1 MGGKGGVGK
10 TAIMVAIAEWLDFN
24 ATPFSML
31 DCDTENKSKGTLL
44 QFFPDRCRK
53 IDIRKPTGLDA
64 FIEEA
69 IDGDHSVVLADL
81 GAGSGRDTEQWFN
94 EMFDQVD
101 NLDLNFVAIGAITA
115 NPASVET
122 VFNWADILKKRVD
135 YLIVRNL
142 KDGAVITA
150 FDKSKDGDAF
160 RAVFAPA
167 VLTFEARLPELQYS
181 LENLGITISAVLS
194 SESSIDNLTKTA
206 ARIRLRGYRN
216 RFFDQ
221 LNTVRDL
228 LIPADLASHAA

>member
-10 TAIMVAIAEWLDFN
+10 TAVMVAIAEWLDFN
-24 ATPFSML
+24 DVPFSML
-31 DCDTENKSKGTLL
+31 DCDIENKSKGSLL
-44 QFFPDRCRK
+44 QFFPERCRK

-94 EMFDQVD
+94 DMFGQIAGLA
-101 NLDLNFVAIGAITA
+101 LDFVAVGTITA
-115 NPASVET
+115 SPASVET
-122 VFNWADILKKRVD
+122 LFTWARNLRRRVS

-167 VLTFEARLPELQYS
+167 VVTFEARLPELQNS
-181 LENLGITISAVLS
+181 LENIGITISAVLS
-194 SESSIDNLTKTA
+194 SESSIDKLTKTA

-216 RFFDQ
+216 RFFDE
-221 LNTVRDL
+221 LNTVQDL
-228 LIPADLASHAA
+228 LIPAHLVSQPA